1 MKLLP
6 ILAAAIITTASFSAM
21 AVTKITSAEADSGN
35 YQSLGVVSISQMSG
49 APGSIKEQ
57 LNAQA
62 AEKGAGHY
70 RVIGMSTP
78 GDSSLE
84 RASVELYR

>member
-1 MKLLP
+1 MKILP
-6 ILAAAIITTASFSAM
+6 ILAAAIITTASFSAL
-21 AVTKITSAEADSGN
+21 AATQITSAQADSGN
-35 YQSLGVVSISQMSG
+35 YQPLGVVSVSQMSG

-62 AEKGAGHY
+62 TDKGASHY
-70 RVIGMSTP
+70 RVIGMSSP

-84 RASVELYR
+84 RTSVELYR

>member
-6 ILAAAIITTASFSAM
+6 IIAAAIITTASFSAL
-21 AVTKITSAEADSGN
+21 AATQITSAQADSGN
-35 YQSLGVVSISQMSG
+35 YQSLGVVSISEMSG
-49 APGSIKEQ
+49 APGSIKQQ
-57 LNAQA
+57 LNEQA
-62 AEKGAGHY
+62 TDKGASHY
-70 RVIGMSTP
+70 RIIGESTP